1 MKDRKVVIVS
11 PSEEHRNQIKGLR
24 NFIREYEPVLVGV
37 DGGADSLI
45 ALGYTPDLIV
55 GNPKEI
61 DTETLR
67 CGARVILPADP
78 DGTAEGLERIQ
89 DLGIGAMTFPAATD
103 SATDLALLLADFHEA
118 ELIVQV
124 GDSLDLD
131 DIFAAKSHATP
142 AAMLT
147 RLKAGNRLVDSSAII
162 NLYTVSSGSSLAW
175 LWAILGVL
183 VALAVIVL
191 VVGMGGDGTFVDNLI
206 DTWNN
211 IALTVQGWF

>member
-1 MKDRKVVIVS
+1 
-11 PSEEHRNQIKGLR
+11 
-24 NFIREYEPVLVGV
+24 
-37 DGGADSLI
+37 
-45 ALGYTPDLIV
+45 
-55 GNPKEI
+55 
-61 DTETLR
+61 
-67 CGARVILPADP
+67 
-78 DGTAEGLERIQ
+78 GTAEGLERIQ

-131 DIFAAKSHATP
+131 DIFAAKEHATP

-162 NLYTVSSGSSLAW
+162 NLYTVRTGGSMAW
-175 LWAILGVL
+175 LWAVLGVL

-191 VVGMGGDGTFVDNLI
+191 VVGLGGDGTFANNLI

-211 IALTVQGWF
+211 IALTFQGWF